1 VFEKLEWHD
10 DRVLLDGLLF
20 RIERG
25 GGDATRDDREG
36 FSFYKTRWLL
46 KEYERFFRAYPLEAA
61 NVLELG
67 IWDGGSLA
75 LWFECLKPK
84 KLVGVDLKARV
95 DSPYFRRY
103 IEDRSLE
110 ERIKTYWRTNQAD
123 SETLLSIV
131 DREFDGPL
139 DVVFD
144 DASHLYAPTKT
155 SFETLFPRLRP
166 GGMYIIEDWA
176 WKHWRDFTPHP
187 SWVDDRTP
195 TPLVVEL
202 TELLGTTQGVIQTV
216 SAYQGF
222 VAVQR
227 GDRPIALPFR
237 LDDHI
242 FRRERTALSALYR
255 RLLVTPRNLARRVRG
270 RLRRAVRG

>member
-1 VFEKLEWHD
+1 VFERLEWLD
-10 DRVLLDGLLF
+10 DRVLLDGIVFFIEQSNGNPAADSRDGF
-20 RIERG
+20 R
-25 GGDATRDDREG
+25 
-36 FSFYKTRWLL
+36 FYKTKWLL
-46 KEYERFFRAYPLEAA
+46 NEYERLFRAYPQEPA

-95 DSPYFRRY
+95 DSPYFNRY
-103 IEDRSLE
+103 VE
-110 ERIKTYWRTNQAD
+110 ERAVDGRIKTYWRTNQAD
-123 SETLLSIV
+123 AEAVLSIV

-139 DVVFD
+139 DIVFD
-144 DASHLYAPTKT
+144 DASHLYSPTKA
-155 SFETLFPRLRP
+155 SFEMLFPRIRP

-176 WKHWRDFTPHP
+176 WKHWRQFTPHP

-216 SAYQGF
+216 CAYRGF
-222 VAVQR
+222 VAIQR
-227 GDRPIALPFR
+227 GDKPIPLPFR
-237 LDDHI
+237 LEDHI
-242 FRRERTALSALYR
+242 FRRERTALRSLYH
-255 RLLVTPRNLARRVRG
+255 RLFATPQNVARRVRG
-270 RLRRAVRG
+270 RLQRVVRG